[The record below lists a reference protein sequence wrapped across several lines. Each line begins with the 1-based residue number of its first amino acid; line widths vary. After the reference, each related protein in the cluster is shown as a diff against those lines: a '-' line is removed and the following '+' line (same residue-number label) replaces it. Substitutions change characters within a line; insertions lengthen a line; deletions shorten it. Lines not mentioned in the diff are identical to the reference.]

1 MLYEKE
7 WKKALENWQEQR
19 VFLLYSKDEYEL
31 RRFSEQTQSRLEKC
45 EQTTAERF
53 PGPAPDL
60 AAVTDAAG
68 MMSFFGTRR
77 VLVLPFVEPQ
87 ALSDADAALLADLM
101 EQAENS
107 VFVITLF
114 IKDDRTAKSKKCKL
128 ILDAAEKNGFCAE
141 CAAPQEKDAKQLVV
155 RRAKELSTAISEEAA
170 RLLAERCGTDLFL
183 LESETEKLAAA
194 CGYTEIRPEL
204 VSAMS
209 TVNIEADVFELVN
222 LVESRRMLRNSFSGH
237 QNINERLAA
246 PEVDSPDA
254 KLMARIMKAL
264 EANLGNPGL
273 TIEMLASE
281 IGISRVHLHRKLKEL
296 TNQTTGDFI
305 RNTRLAMAAKIL
317 SEGKQS
323 ISEVAMRVGFDNQAN
338 FATAFKRMY
347 GMTPREYMNSCASNA
362 AAAASSDA
370 PAASDDAA
378 KAE

>member
-1 MLYEKE
+1 M
-7 WKKALENWQEQR
+7 
-19 VFLLYSKDEYEL
+19 
-31 RRFSEQTQSRLEKC
+31 
-45 EQTTAERF
+45 
-53 PGPAPDL
+53 
-60 AAVTDAAG
+60 
-68 MMSFFGTRR
+68 
-77 VLVLPFVEPQ
+77 
-87 ALSDADAALLADLM
+87 LLADDD
-101 EQAENS
+101 AELRS
-107 VFVITLF
+107 YL
-114 IKDDRTAKSKKCKL
+114 
-128 ILDAAEKNGFCAE
+128 AAELSADFRIIEASDGAEALSLALSSKPDIIVSDVVMPQMGGIELCA
-141 CAAPQEKDAKQLVV
+141 KVKQNININHIPVIL
-155 RRAKELSTAISEEAA
+155 LSCKSEENDTMEGLKTGADA
-170 RLLAERCGTDLFL
+170 YLPKPVSTDLLKTRIF
-183 LESETEKLAAA
+183 
-194 CGYTEIRPEL
+194 
-204 VSAMS
+204 
-209 TVNIEADVFELVN
+209 N

-347 GMTPREYMNSCASNA
+347 GMTPREYMNNCANNA
-362 AAAASSDA
+362 AAASSSDA
-370 PAASDDAA
+370 PAASDDSAR
-378 KAE
+378 AE

>member
-1 MLYEKE
+1 MLE
-7 WKKALENWQEQR
+7 L
-19 VFLLYSKDEYEL
+19 FLDSFWVILL
-31 RRFSEQTQSRLEKC
+31 PGLLVTIPLTQ
-45 EQTTAERF
+45 
-53 PGPAPDL
+53 PADVS
-60 AAVTDAAG
+60 AVC
-68 MMSFFGTRR
+68 
-77 VLVLPFVEPQ
+77 
-87 ALSDADAALLADLM
+87 SDAVPAASVPESVEAGRAPLIPDSVDTENALASNPKTKIRVLLADDD
-101 EQAENS
+101 AELRS
-107 VFVITLF
+107 YL
-114 IKDDRTAKSKKCKL
+114 
-128 ILDAAEKNGFCAE
+128 AAELSADFRIIEASDGAEALSLALSSKPDIIVSDVVMPQMGGIELCA
-141 CAAPQEKDAKQLVV
+141 KVKQNININHIPVIL
-155 RRAKELSTAISEEAA
+155 LSCKSEENDTMEGLKTGADA
-170 RLLAERCGTDLFL
+170 YLPKPVSTDLLKTRIF
-183 LESETEKLAAA
+183 
-194 CGYTEIRPEL
+194 
-204 VSAMS
+204 
-209 TVNIEADVFELVN
+209 N

-347 GMTPREYMNSCASNA
+347 GMTPREYMNSCANNSA
-362 AAAASSDA
+362 AASSSDA
-370 PAASDDAA
+370 PAASDDSAR
-378 KAE
+378 AE

>member
-1 MLYEKE
+1 M
-7 WKKALENWQEQR
+7 
-19 VFLLYSKDEYEL
+19 
-31 RRFSEQTQSRLEKC
+31 RREC
-45 EQTTAERF
+45 
-53 PGPAPDL
+53 
-60 AAVTDAAG
+60 
-68 MMSFFGTRR
+68 TRR

-128 ILDAAEKNGFCAE
+128 ILDAAKKNGFCAE

-222 LVESRRMLRNSFSGH
+222 LVESRR
-237 QNINERLAA
+237 QAQ
-246 PEVDSPDA
+246 
-254 KLMARIMKAL
+254 AL
-264 EANLGNPGL
+264 
-273 TIEMLASE
+273 
-281 IGISRVHLHRKLKEL
+281 RKLNEL
-296 TNQTTGDFI
+296 FELQHDPIAVTAVLCGTFADLYRVKCAYEAGKTYEDVYRDFQYKGSPY
-305 RNTRLAMAAKIL
+305 RLK
-317 SEGKQS
+317 K
-323 ISEVAMRVGFDNQAN
+323 
-338 FATAFKRMY
+338 
-347 GMTPREYMNSCASNA
+347 ASQ
-362 AAAASSDA
+362 AASRYQKA
-370 PAASDDAA
+370 QLRRNLALLLELDAA
-378 KAE
+378 LKRSTADKQVLLQTALCEMMQGGGR